1 MFVDINIAKYVLF
14 FQRFSDKIYDYG
26 ILNDLSNFKKDKVF
40 GALRHKLKDK
50 RISLGLIII

>member
-1 MFVDINIAKYVLF
+1 MT
-14 FQRFSDKIYDYG
+14 RSHG

-50 RISLGLIII
+50 RISLGLIIILDTVFGALRLKLTDSDK